1 MYHSWLSPD
10 VVVGSAGAKGAG
22 LFATRDFDR
31 GEIVT
36 GFGGHVVSTQEFHE
50 LPEHRQ
56 MHSLQIAQDL
66 FMVAPETEEPADLFN
81 HSCDPNLG
89 IHGSIMLVTMRP
101 VAKGEELTFDY
112 AMCDADSYDEFECH
126 CGTARCRTKVTSSD
140 WMEPDLQDRYRG
152 YFSAYLAQR
161 IETLRLSPAS
171 QSLG

>member
-10 VVVGSAGAKGAG
+10 LVVGPAGPKGLG
-22 LFATRDFDR
+22 LFAARDFDR

-36 GFGGHVVSTQEFHE
+36 GFGGHVMSSREFHD

-56 MHSLQIAQDL
+56 VHSLQIAEDL
-66 FMVAPETEEPADLFN
+66 FMVAPEDAEPADLFN

-89 IHGSIMLVTMRP
+89 ILGSIMLVAMRP
-101 VAKGEELTFDY
+101 IARGEELAFDY

-126 CGTARCRTKVTSSD
+126 CGAANCRGKVTGND
-140 WMEPDLQDRYRG
+140 WMLQELQERYRG

-161 IETLRLSPAS
+161 IEALQMTPTTE
-171 QSLG
+171 SLT

>member
-10 VVVGSAGAKGAG
+10 IIVGPAGAKGVG

-36 GFGGHVVSTQEFHE
+36 GFGGHVMSSLEFHD

-56 MHSLQIAQDL
+56 IHSLQIAEDL
-66 FMVAPETEEPADLFN
+66 FMVAPEASEPADMFN

-89 IHGSIMLVTMRP
+89 IHGSIMLVAMKP
-101 VAKGEELTFDY
+101 ISAGDEITFDY

-126 CGTARCRTKVTSSD
+126 CGSDNCRGKVTGND
-140 WMEPDLQDRYRG
+140 WMIGELQQRYRG

-161 IETLRLSPAS
+161 IEALHLTPTTDTFT
-171 QSLG
+171 